1 MLLKHIFYNIKNNTL
16 QVAWYSGEME
26 EDYNCFRSSEPA
38 LPEFYATLMELGKK
52 IWNDYMNMREQ
63 GITFELSKQRRNVA
77 IVRMV
82 WSIPAEIKDVAYSVK
97 MGLVYRQSER
107 IVIPIPLPKVD
118 VLVHFD
124 EKITEEELRS
134 MYCADKQLVN
144 LFEKMKQL
152 GLGYAMGQRAQ
163 QTLPGMDEEE
173 NGNED
178 E

>member
-1 MLLKHIFYNIKNNTL
+1 M
-16 QVAWYSGEME
+16 AWYSGEME

-152 GLGYAMGQRAQ
+152 GLGYAMGERAQ
-163 QTLPGMDEEE
+163 QTIPGMEDEEK
-173 NGNED
+173 
-178 E
+178 